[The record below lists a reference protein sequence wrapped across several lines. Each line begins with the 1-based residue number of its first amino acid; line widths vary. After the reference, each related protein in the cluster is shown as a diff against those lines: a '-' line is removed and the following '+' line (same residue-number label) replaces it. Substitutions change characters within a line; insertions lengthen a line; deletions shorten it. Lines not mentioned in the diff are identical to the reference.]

1 MIKKNKNKKKKN
13 TRPPRSFLFL
23 LIFFF
28 FFFFNLAI
36 TLVVRKVG
44 HKWNSLAAEAGW
56 CLLSLVKPL
65 QDLQTFLSHAVKTKK
80 QKNKKPIR
88 KREDSPV
95 ALKTCINTWLPPVFR
110 IYLNKG
116 FFISKCGIVFRAYAA
131 KTESRFQFCGQNNHD
146 IIYKKS

>member
-1 MIKKNKNKKKKN
+1 MIKKKKKKKK
-13 TRPPRSFLFL
+13 TRPKRFLLFL
-23 LIFFF
+23 LIFFLF
-28 FFFFNLAI
+28 FKLAI
-36 TLVVRKVG
+36 TLVARKVG

-95 ALKTCINTWLPPVFR
+95 ALKTCNNTWLPPVFR

>member
-1 MIKKNKNKKKKN
+1 M
-13 TRPPRSFLFL
+13 FL
-23 LIFFF
+23 ISSSSSFFF
-28 FFFFNLAI
+28 FFKLAI
-36 TLVVRKVG
+36 TLVARKVG

-56 CLLSLVKPL
+56 CLLSSVKPL

-116 FFISKCGIVFRAYAA
+116 FLMR
-131 KTESRFQFCGQNNHD
+131 QFNF
-146 IIYKKS
+146 